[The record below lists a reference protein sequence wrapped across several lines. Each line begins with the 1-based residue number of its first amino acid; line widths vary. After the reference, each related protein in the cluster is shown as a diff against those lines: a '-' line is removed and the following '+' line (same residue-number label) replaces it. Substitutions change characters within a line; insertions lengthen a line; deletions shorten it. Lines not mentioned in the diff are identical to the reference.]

1 MLKREESDGAML
13 LDESG
18 DGIPADAEVIINY
31 EDDNGKK
38 YEDSVSLN
46 PDLWV
51 STTFSSKEE
60 RVKLFVCGAGFIGI
74 CRSGRGRP
82 RPFG

>member
-1 MLKREESDGAML
+1 MPRKFDQ
-13 LDESG
+13 
-18 DGIPADAEVIINY
+18 DAKDRVVRLV
-31 EDDNGKK
+31 EDRILAEN
-38 YEDSVSLN
+38 
-46 PDLWV
+46 
-51 STTFSSKEE
+51 E

>member
-1 MLKREESDGAML
+1 MAHTLRGDVPNGLVFHADRGTQFTSEKLWEVCHNLGIAQSVGRTGVCFDNAMAES
-13 LDESG
+13 
-18 DGIPADAEVIINY
+18 
-31 EDDNGKK
+31 
-38 YEDSVSLN
+38 
-46 PDLWV
+46 
-51 STTFSSKEE
+51 FE

>member
-1 MLKREESDGAML
+1 MLVRKQSDGAML

-18 DGIPADAEVIINY
+18 DGIPADVEVIINY
-31 EDDNGKK
+31 SDDNGEQ

-51 STTFSSKEE
+51 STTLSSKE
-60 RVKLFVCGAGFIGI
+60 RHSSSVTYGADD
-74 CRSGRGRP
+74 
-82 RPFG
+82 

>member
-1 MLKREESDGAML
+1 MDVFVRVPYLQKALKEGVGTISPIWWILSYTHPFMGYSTMESAFNL
-13 LDESG
+13 
-18 DGIPADAEVIINY
+18 V
-31 EDDNGKK
+31 
-38 YEDSVSLN
+38 V
-46 PDLWV
+46 V
-51 STTFSSKEE
+51 E

>member
-1 MLKREESDGAML
+1 MPKLYSEQFKADAVAL
-13 LDESG
+13 VESG
-18 DGIPADAEVIINY
+18 VARRQVCADLGI
-31 EDDNGKK
+31 
-38 YEDSVSLN
+38 S
-46 PDLWV
+46 
-51 STTFSSKEE
+51 E